1 MISEKDYS
9 DSENMNDPGRIFQYE
24 QDTNGYITK
33 IKPSSKLTY
42 QVKVFDTTS
51 TFTINYRE

>member
-9 DSENMNDPGRIFQYE
+9 DNENMNGPGRIFQYE
-24 QDTNGYITK
+24 QDTNGYIAK

-42 QVKVFDTTS
+42 QDKVFATTS